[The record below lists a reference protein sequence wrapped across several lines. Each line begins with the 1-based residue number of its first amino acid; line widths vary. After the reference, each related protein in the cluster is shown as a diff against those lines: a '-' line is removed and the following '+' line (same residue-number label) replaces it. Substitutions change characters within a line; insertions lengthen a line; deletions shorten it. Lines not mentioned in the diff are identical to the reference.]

1 MKLIKY
7 ITENKGTKLI
17 KKQEKFNF
25 IETGKKVLAIES
37 DAVKILKDR
46 LDNSFT
52 VACEACFEC
61 TGKIIV
67 MGIGKSGHI
76 ADKLAATLAST
87 GTPSF
92 FVHPGEAGHGDLG
105 MISNNDI
112 VIALSNSGETE
123 EIIDLLP
130 ALRSMK
136 VKIIALTGNKNSKIA
151 NYSDIH
157 IDVRVEEEACPL
169 NLAPTA
175 STTAALAMG
184 DAIAVA
190 LLEKRGFSI
199 EDFAKSHPGGSIG
212 KRILLLVEDIM
223 HTNDEI
229 PIVFENE
236 TLAQGLIEMSQKAL
250 GMTTVVNKEGDLVGI
265 FTDGDLRR
273 KLEDNVDIQKTLMH
287 EVMTK
292 DCLTATSNTLAVKAI
307 EMIQANKIT
316 SLVVTKNKKVI
327 GALNIHDLFRAGV
340 M

>member
-7 ITENKGTKLI
+7 ITENKRTKLI

-25 IETGKKVLAIES
+25 IATGKKVLAIES
-37 DAVKILKDR
+37 DAIKVLKDR
-46 LDNSFT
+46 LDSSFAA
-52 VACEACFEC
+52 ACEACFEC

-130 ALRSMK
+130 ALRSMEI
-136 VKIIALTGNKNSKIA
+136 KIIALTGNKNSKIA
-151 NYSDIH
+151 NYSNIH

-223 HTNDEI
+223 HIDDEI

-273 KLEDNVDIQKTLMH
+273 KLEENVDIQKTLMH